1 MKYHLFEVIGVELE
15 YMIVQDHDLRIVPIA
30 DQVFF
35 RHSGSWDGEADRGL
49 VSWSNELVAH
59 VIELKTT
66 NPVEGLAGLSAE
78 FHRSVSE
85 INRMLAEENC
95 ALLPTA
101 SHPFMD
107 PLAETQL
114 WPHDSHEI
122 YNLYD
127 RVFDCRGHGWGNVQ
141 STHINLPFCGDEEF
155 ARLHAAIRLILPVLP
170 GLCASSPI
178 LEGSITGFLDTRM
191 HYYQYNQAAI
201 PHITGKVIPERI
213 YDEDQYQ
220 KRIFDP
226 INASLRTYD
235 TDGILDHHFVNSRGA
250 IARFDRGSIEIR
262 VMDIQE
268 SPMADLGIV
277 GFLLTVIKALV
288 LEGDFSRQSLV
299 HEDDL
304 FAIFQDCIK
313 DGEHALVVDQNY
325 LEIFGMGHRT
335 GLSVRDFWS
344 VMYEKYRDRLG
355 TEEQVVIEHIL
366 HHGSLATRILRKM
379 GDDYSRNR
387 IVEVY
392 QSLRTSLA
400 TNQMF

>member
-15 YMIVQDHDLRIVPIA
+15 YMIVHDHDLRIAPIA
-30 DQVFF
+30 DQIFF
-35 RHSGSWDGEADRGL
+35 QYSGSWAGEADRGL

-66 NPVEGLAGLSAE
+66 YPVAGLAELSTE
-78 FHRSVSE
+78 FFRSVSE
-85 INRMLAEENC
+85 INRMLAEGNC

-107 PLAETQL
+107 PLTETQL

-127 RVFDCRGHGWGNVQ
+127 RIFDCRGHGWGNVQ
-141 STHINLPFCGDEEF
+141 STHINLPFCGDDEF
-155 ARLHAAIRLILPVLP
+155 ARLHAAIRLILPIIP
-170 GLCASSPI
+170 GLCASSPV
-178 LEGSITGFLDTRM
+178 LDGQNTGFLDTRM
-191 HYYQYNQAAI
+191 HHYQFNQAAI

-213 YDEDQYQ
+213 YTRDQY
-220 KRIFDP
+220 KKEIFDP
-226 INASLRTYD
+226 INAALRPFD
-235 TDGILDHHFVNSRGA
+235 TDAILDHHFVNSRGA
-250 IARFDRGSIEIR
+250 IARFDRGAIEIR

-288 LEGDFSRQSLV
+288 LEGDFRRQSLV

-304 FAIFQDCIK
+304 FAIFQDCIR
-313 DGEHALVVDQNY
+313 DGEQALVVDQNY

-335 GLSVRDFWS
+335 GLSVRDFWT
-344 VMYEKYRDRLG
+344 VLYEKYRSQLMREEIFVVDHIVRHG
-355 TEEQVVIEHIL
+355 T
-366 HHGSLATRILRKM
+366 LATRILRAI
-379 GDDYSRNR
+379 GEDNSPPQ
-387 IVEVY
+387 IQSVY
-392 QSLRTSLA
+392 QKLKKCLA